1 MFFTGILRHIA
12 GLFLSHLAF
21 FIGSNC
27 TNAFLYSFFASFYIM
42 LRTVL
47 LLHILNKYIKC
58 FFVHISRNFSDF
70 ILQNVKLLLIES

>member
-12 GLFLSHLAF
+12 GSFLSHLAF

-27 TNAFLYSFFASFYIM
+27 TNAFLYSFFC
-42 LRTVL
+42 L
-47 LLHILNKYIKC
+47 LLHNVKNSFAFAYFKYIYQM

-70 ILQNVKLLLIES
+70 ILQNVKLLLIEN